1 VPFNPPLLE
10 TSRWF
15 KHTEPAKRVT
25 ERRVQSCR
33 LNRIFSPNPQ
43 YRRGDETP
51 GSISMI
57 EPNAGELSAEAPLF
71 GKEGLGEILK
81 CQ

>member
-1 VPFNPPLLE
+1 
-10 TSRWF
+10 
-15 KHTEPAKRVT
+15 
-25 ERRVQSCR
+25 